1 MPLGRTFEV
10 RSDDALFETL
20 TKYIASKHSPPHV
33 ILSSTL
39 SDERK
44 LNPTKIATTEFSG
57 TCRFTHFNGKDK
69 QKVEVSR
76 EKESDHREILYIQ
89 TEQEKTINSL
99 LKEAEEH
106 EKNNIDRVNFQFAS
120 PKNWLTGGYLPKKSM
135 DSICMKENTKCA
147 LVEAVDVFLKDKERY
162 ISNGVPYNYVVSI
175 RGDLGSG
182 RKTLVRAM
190 CTHFEKTM
198 GYIPAS
204 LALDPMVLYETVMT
218 SRHNTFAVIDDL
230 DSLIAGK
237 GVDEKEI
244 VKEFITESLPHIS
257 PCEGLVIFVLSRS
270 DEMERCIKHFS
281 NMNIQI
287 PPINK
292 ESVKKIFLEV
302 MESSDHHMANRD
314 AFATAMTEQC
324 GKSDRIPAG
333 VLQRYLMAKRNDK
346 TPVVFN
352 KSDLLLNKDSSYNRM
367 HG

>member
-1 MPLGRTFEV
+1 MPLGRTFEI

-20 TKYIASKHSPPHV
+20 TKYIASKYFPPHV
-33 ILSSTL
+33 IVSSTL

-57 TCRFTHFNGKDK
+57 THRFTYLNGKDK
-69 QKVEVSR
+69 QRVEVSR
-76 EKESDHREILYIQ
+76 EKEGDHGEVLYIQ
-89 TEQEKTINSL
+89 TEHEKTVNSL
-99 LKEAEEH
+99 LKEAEAY

-135 DSICMKENTKCA
+135 DSICMKENTKSA
-147 LVEAVDVFLKDKERY
+147 LIGAVDVFLKDKEHY
-162 ISNGVPYNYVVSI
+162 ISKGVPYNYVVSI

-190 CTHFEKTM
+190 CTHFDKTM

-204 LALDPMVLYETVMT
+204 LALDPTVLYETVMT

-244 VKEFITESLPHIS
+244 IKEFLTESFPHIS
-257 PCEGLVIFVLSRS
+257 PCEGLVVFVLIRS
-270 DEMERCIKHFS
+270 DEMEKCIKHFAD
-281 NMNIQI
+281 MNIQI
-287 PPINK
+287 PPMNK
-292 ESVKKIFLEV
+292 EFVKKLYTDV
-302 MESSDHHMANRD
+302 MKSSDHHMAHKD
-314 AFATAMTEQC
+314 AFVTAVTEQC
-324 GKSDRIPAG
+324 GKNDKIPAG

-352 KSDLLLNKDSSYNRM
+352 KSDLPLSKDSAYSRM